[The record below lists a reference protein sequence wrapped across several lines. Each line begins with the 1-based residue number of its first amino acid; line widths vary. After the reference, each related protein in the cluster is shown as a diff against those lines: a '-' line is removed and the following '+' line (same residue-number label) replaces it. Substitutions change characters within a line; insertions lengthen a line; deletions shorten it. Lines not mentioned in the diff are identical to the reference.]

1 MARLHHGHEV
11 LISGLTPAR
20 LTDCLVRGTGARQSF
35 ASSTSGMC
43 RRSSHT
49 SRVGRASQ
57 ISSSMSWLRPCASAR
72 ASRPV
77 RRLPRPGGRMA
88 LRHRTKR
95 ARRRRPRTARRAARA
110 AGSPCRR
117 RVGCVNPIGWA
128 VVCRRDLASALR
140 RELAGRPTN
149 TDDYVYAPHRLL
161 LPLLTRESRS
171 AEPFSRNDCY
181 SSWMS
186 RKGCRPGS
194 RSLP

>member
-1 MARLHHGHEV
+1 MLLAPLICLALCRLLE
-11 LISGLTPAR
+11 LCSLR
-20 LTDCLVRGTGARQSF
+20 
-35 ASSTSGMC
+35 
-43 RRSSHT
+43 RRSPESKELEIG
-49 SRVGRASQ
+49 V
-57 ISSSMSWLRPCASAR
+57 L
-72 ASRPV
+72 
-77 RRLPRPGGRMA
+77 
-88 LRHRTKR
+88 
-95 ARRRRPRTARRAARA
+95 
-110 AGSPCRR
+110 

-128 VVCRRDLASALR
+128 VVRRRDLASVLR
-140 RELAGRPTN
+140 RELTGRPTN